1 MKANWKVLLLTGPA
15 IPEIGRDTHF
25 VHNTNFT
32 FTIISQPD
40 HVFTFVTFRLKEPV
54 IWPRRMFYTAQDAE
68 QLAETVASYPVCE
81 SLLFGELWRKRERA
95 SLVNVEGG
103 VLDKW
108 HCGRIVLAGDA
119 AHKVC

>member
-1 MKANWKVLLLTGPA
+1 
-15 IPEIGRDTHF
+15 
-25 VHNTNFT
+25 
-32 FTIISQPD
+32 
-40 HVFTFVTFRLKEPV
+40 
-54 IWPRRMFYTAQDAE
+54 MFYTAQDAE

-95 SLVNVEGG
+95 SLVNVEEG

-108 HCGRIVLAGDA
+108 HFGRIVLAGDA